1 MNVKKIDPVQQLI
14 KMLES
19 GQYPLLSR
27 LPPERVLSVK
37 LGITRTTLRKALSV
51 LESENRIWR
60 HVGKGTF
67 VGPKP
72 SSDDPSNIGTVT
84 NSTNPTEI
92 MEARLVIEPKLAAI
106 SAIRAT
112 KNDLEN
118 IQHCLGR
125 AMSAGDFSTFEQ
137 WDCALHSAIAEASHN
152 LLLIS
157 LFNTVNSLRQ
167 DRIWGRL
174 KEAAMNSKRQSAYN
188 KQHQAIVR
196 AIKNRDAAE
205 AEKIMRE
212 HLEIIQKNLL
222 GSF

>member
-1 MNVKKIDPVQQLI
+1 MNAKKNDPVQQLI

-72 SSDDPSNIGTVT
+72 SSDDPSTIGTVT
-84 NSTNPTEI
+84 NATNPAES

-106 SAIRAT
+106 SALRAT

-137 WDCALHSAIAEASHN
+137 WDCALHSTIAEASHN

-188 KQHQAIVR
+188 KQHQAIAR

>member
-1 MNVKKIDPVQQLI
+1 MNTKKIEPVQQLI

-27 LPPERVLSVK
+27 FPPERVLSVK

-51 LESENRIWR
+51 LESENKIWR

-72 SSDDPSNIGTVT
+72 SSDDQSNIGTVT
-84 NSTNPTEI
+84 NATNPTEI

-112 KNDLEN
+112 TNDLEN
-118 IQHCLGR
+118 IQHCLSR
-125 AMSAGDFSTFEQ
+125 AMSAGDFSTFE
-137 WDCALHSAIAEASHN
+137 DCDGALHSAIAEASHN

-174 KEAAMNSKRQSAYN
+174 KEAAMNSKRQRAYN
-188 KQHQAIVR
+188 KQHQAIAR
-196 AIKNRDAAE
+196 AIKNREAAE